1 MDTRFLESF
10 VQVVELGSIAAAAR
24 SLDLTPTAVSLRLK
38 ALEAEVGTALVERA
52 GRTVQPTQAGGKV
65 LKQAKLLLQ
74 EVKNFNSLASSTEL
88 PAGPLVLGATPS
100 ALKGM
105 LVPVLKRWVEKY
117 PNVEVLIEPGS
128 STVLYDRAMS
138 GVLDAAVLVHPLFDV
153 PKTVSWKTLRT
164 ERLILLT
171 PSDMVKNDPSGH
183 PLGHPS
189 GHPFSIIRSQPF
201 IRYDRRVVAGKM
213 ADDYLRANKLYPQV
227 RLELDGIDYI
237 ADMVKAGLGVSVL
250 PDWADGNRL
259 DPALTRHRLPEPV
272 PTRDL
277 GLLWLRANAR
287 EKLVRAFLE
296 LTIAQPASPPGR
308 SQKNPSD
315 S

>member
-24 SLDLTPTAVSLRLK
+24 ALDLTPTAVSLRLK

-65 LKQAKLLLQ
+65 LKQARLLLQ
-74 EVKNFNSLASSTEL
+74 EVKNFNSLASSTDL

-105 LVPVLKRWVEKY
+105 LPAILKKWVKKY
-117 PNVEVLIEPGS
+117 GGIEVLIEPGP
-128 STVLYDRAMS
+128 STTLYERVIS
-138 GVLDAAVLVHPLFDV
+138 GNVDAAILVHPLFDV
-153 PKTVSWKTLRT
+153 PKTVNWRTLRT

-171 PSDMVKNDPSGH
+171 PSNMAPGD
-183 PLGHPS
+183 
-189 GHPFSIIRSQPF
+189 PFSIIRDNPF

-213 ADDYLRANKLYPQV
+213 ADDYLRSHKLYPHA

-237 ADMVKAGLGVSVL
+237 ADLVKAGLGVSVL
-250 PDWADGNRL
+250 PDWAAGSRL
-259 DPALTRHRLPEPV
+259 EPALMRHRLPEPV
-272 PTRDL
+272 PTRSL
-277 GLLWLRANAR
+277 GLLWLRTNPR
-287 EKLVRAFLE
+287 EKLVRAFLD
-296 LTIAQPASPPGR
+296 LAIT
-308 SQKNPSD
+308 
-315 S
+315 